1 MKKLI
6 VISAP
11 SGAGKTSIVH
21 YLLKNREDIS
31 FSISACSRKKR
42 ENEIHSKD
50 YYFLGV
56 DEFKNKIK
64 EDAFLEWE
72 EVYTNHFY
80 GSLKASSEQILS
92 SGKNILFDVDVKGA
106 LSIKSHF
113 KTRAYTIYI
122 QPPSIEIAKKRL
134 IARKTESQKNLDHR
148 IKKMEKEALY
158 GVHMDCSVI
167 NDDLELA
174 KIEIYNSVKD
184 FLIK

>member
-6 VISAP
+6 IISAP

-21 YLLKNREDIS
+21 YLLKNIPQLS

-42 ENEIHSKD
+42 DAEINGKD
-50 YYFLGV
+50 YYFLSV
-56 DEFKNKIK
+56 EEFKKKISSG
-64 EDAFLEWE
+64 AFLEWE

-122 QPPSIEIAKKRL
+122 QPHSIEIAKKRL

-148 IKKMEKEALY
+148 IKKMEEEASY
-158 GVHMDCSVI
+158 AIHMDCCVI

>member
-1 MKKLI
+1 M
-6 VISAP
+6 
-11 SGAGKTSIVH
+11 GRSI
-21 YLLKNREDIS
+21 YKS
-31 FSISACSRKKR
+31 F
-42 ENEIHSKD
+42 
-50 YYFLGV
+50 
-56 DEFKNKIK
+56 
-64 EDAFLEWE
+64 
-72 EVYTNHFY
+72 FY

-148 IKKMEKEALY
+148 IKKMEEEALY
-158 GVHMDCSVI
+158 AIHMDCCVI